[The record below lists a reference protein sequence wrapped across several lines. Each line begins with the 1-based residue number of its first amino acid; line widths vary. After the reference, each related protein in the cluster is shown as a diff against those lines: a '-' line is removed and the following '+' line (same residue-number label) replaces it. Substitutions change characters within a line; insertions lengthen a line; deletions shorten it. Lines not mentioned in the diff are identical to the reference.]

1 MLAQLGCVIIR
12 LKERIEFIII
22 QVERDLFLNYIY
34 NY

>member
-12 LKERIEFIII
+12 LKERIEFFIIL
-22 QVERDLFLNYIY
+22 VEGDLFLNYIY